1 MPTRTAHKQS
11 ALIALIC
18 SAILLCTTLA
28 LSPAAYASE
37 DDSKFTSIESL
48 IQSSVRM
55 VKSSS
60 FADEARAG
68 DFYFAQSG
76 SGRCTIA
83 SVAMMLRRA
92 AYLDGSE
99 GWSAIDE
106 ATVSADGWCAAG
118 VKNEFASAG
127 YAVELVGV
135 EGSAEALAALLAEH
149 PEGIA
154 AYDPRVPHAILLTDY
169 DAESGTFYC
178 ADPAGFYAGKRI
190 ALADSWN
197 GSRHGSDQASTIAG
211 FSSAWVIRK

>member
-1 MPTRTAHKQS
+1 MSINTAHKPC
-11 ALIALIC
+11 ALIALLC
-18 SAILLCTTLA
+18 SAILLSSTLV
-28 LSPAAYASE
+28 LSPVAYASE
-37 DDSKFTSIESL
+37 DDAKPMSIESL
-48 IQSSVRM
+48 IQSSMRM
-55 VKSSS
+55 VKSSA
-60 FADEARAG
+60 FADEAHAA

-99 GWSAIDE
+99 GWNAIDE
-106 ATVSADGWCAAG
+106 ASVSADGWCAVG

-127 YAVELVGV
+127 YDVELVGI
-135 EGSAEALAALLAEH
+135 EGSVEALASLLAEH

-154 AYDPRVPHAILLTDY
+154 AYDPRVPHAVLLTDY

-178 ADPAGFYAGKRI
+178 ADPAGFYSGKRI

-197 GSRHGSDQASTIAG
+197 GSRHGNDQASAIAG
-211 FSSAWVIRK
+211 FSSAWVIKK